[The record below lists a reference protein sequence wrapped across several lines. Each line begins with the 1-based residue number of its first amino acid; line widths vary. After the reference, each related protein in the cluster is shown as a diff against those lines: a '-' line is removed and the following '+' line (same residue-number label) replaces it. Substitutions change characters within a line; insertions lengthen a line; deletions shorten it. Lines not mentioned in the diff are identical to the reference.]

1 MPLLSF
7 SLDLRGALASSIQA
21 HLLLVTKHPSLVFAA
36 ATTTTG
42 KEEKQP
48 EIQQTTQTTKPGEQ
62 NNQSNKALSENSK
75 NNDQDMTKSMMRT
88 DGMRLEYPLLSVT
101 NKQQRT
107 LRPTKPESQS
117 DQTSQSNPSN
127 QGSQS
132 NKTQSESSI
141 NDDHEYDRWHETK
154 RWCTTRNAPSEYL
167 LSQRKT
173 TNEENHQDQSNQNQ
187 YAPRKSEQQK
197 PRFDE
202 NFQTT
207 DANDLKCH
215 LSVRETAS
223 EADGQDWKPKQQK
236 QPKQ

>member
-1 MPLLSF
+1 MRCACLTNTSPFSSWSQEYATISPNQQAVMPLLSF

-48 EIQQTTQTTKPGEQ
+48 EIQQTTQTTKPGEK

-154 RWCTTRNAPSEYL
+154 R
-167 LSQRKT
+167 
-173 TNEENHQDQSNQNQ
+173 
-187 YAPRKSEQQK
+187 
-197 PRFDE
+197 
-202 NFQTT
+202 
-207 DANDLKCH
+207 
-215 LSVRETAS
+215 
-223 EADGQDWKPKQQK
+223 
-236 QPKQ
+236 